1 MKHSPIPL
9 FQFFQ
14 TLLIKKGGG
23 LWPDDTLATC
33 CKLRF
38 DTRCQFHPD
47 NTGKDK
53 SDTQQTIITKYFKL
67 I

>member
-1 MKHSPIPL
+1 MEFSLISL
-9 FQFFQ
+9 RQFFT

-33 CKLRF
+33 LNF
-38 DTRCQFHPD
+38 
-47 NTGKDK
+47 G
-53 SDTQQTIITKYFKL
+53 L